1 LAHVGCLQPPAAGGV
16 RRIGAFRVFPAG
28 RVFDGM
34 PPTNKPVAKGKGG
47 GESKAKKAAVAAAL
61 ALALAAALAH
71 AQTTT
76 AANATGNA
84 AAVVGQVESWT
95 VGGLGLVVDIF
106 GIMFWAA
113 VGIAIFHIAVAY
125 IAPTRFQRLGAM
137 WDAVERTKDIAIGL
151 AVLFF
156 IFYGIMAA
164 AASISGSFN
173 AGTAWTLFAK
183 VVSKPLVDL
192 FNAVMKAI

>member
-1 LAHVGCLQPPAAGGV
+1 
-16 RRIGAFRVFPAG
+16 
-28 RVFDGM
+28 M

-47 GESKAKKAAVAAAL
+47 GESKAKRAAVAVAL

-71 AQTTT
+71 AQTP
-76 AANATGNA
+76 NATGNA

-95 VGGLGLVVDIF
+95 VGGLGLVVDVF

-156 IFYGIMAA
+156 IFYGVMAA
-164 AASISGSFN
+164 AASISGNFN

-192 FNAVMKAI
+192 FNAIMKAI

>member
-1 LAHVGCLQPPAAGGV
+1 
-16 RRIGAFRVFPAG
+16 
-28 RVFDGM
+28 M
-34 PPTNKPVAKGKGG
+34 PPTNKPMAKGKGG
-47 GESKAKKAAVAAAL
+47 GESKAKKAAVAVAL

-95 VGGLGLVVDIF
+95 VGGLGLVVDVF

>member
-1 LAHVGCLQPPAAGGV
+1 
-16 RRIGAFRVFPAG
+16 
-28 RVFDGM
+28 M

-47 GESKAKKAAVAAAL
+47 GESKAKKAIGEPKAKKAAVAAAL

-71 AQTTT
+71 AQTAT
-76 AANATGNA
+76 AANATAGNA
-84 AAVVGQVESWT
+84 TKIVGQLESWT
-95 VGGLGLVVDIF
+95 IGGLSLVVDIF

-125 IAPTRFQRLGAM
+125 IAPTRFQRLGSM
-137 WDAVERTKDIAIGL
+137 WDAVERVKDVAIGL

-164 AASISGSFN
+164 ASAISGNFSTQ
-173 AGTAWTLFAK
+173 TAWTLFVK
-183 VVSKPLVDL
+183 IVSKPLVDL
-192 FNAVMKAI
+192 FNAIMKAI

>member
-1 LAHVGCLQPPAAGGV
+1 
-16 RRIGAFRVFPAG
+16 
-28 RVFDGM
+28 M
-34 PPTNKPVAKGKGG
+34 PPTSKPKIKKAGG
-47 GESKAKKAAVAAAL
+47 GESKAKAAGEPKKAAVAAAL
-61 ALALAAALAH
+61 ALALAVALAH
-71 AQTTT
+71 AQTAT
-76 AANATGNA
+76 AANATAGNA

-125 IAPTRFQRLGAM
+125 IAPTRFQRLGSM

-164 AASISGSFN
+164 AASISGNFN

-192 FNAVMKAI
+192 FNAIMKAI

>member
-1 LAHVGCLQPPAAGGV
+1 
-16 RRIGAFRVFPAG
+16 
-28 RVFDGM
+28 M
-34 PPTNKPVAKGKGG
+34 PPTNKPKMKKAGG
-47 GESKAKKAAVAAAL
+47 GESKAKKAIGEPKKAAVAAAL

-95 VGGLGLVVDIF
+95 IGGLSLVVDIF

-125 IAPTRFQRLGAM
+125 IAPTRFQRLGSM
-137 WDAVERTKDIAIGL
+137 WDAVERVKDVAIGL

-164 AASISGSFN
+164 ASAISGNFSTQ
-173 AGTAWTLFAK
+173 TAWTLFVK
-183 VVSKPLVDL
+183 IVSKPLVDM
-192 FNAVMKAI
+192 FNAIMKSI

>member
-1 LAHVGCLQPPAAGGV
+1 
-16 RRIGAFRVFPAG
+16 
-28 RVFDGM
+28 M

>member
-1 LAHVGCLQPPAAGGV
+1 MAHAGRLQPLAAGGV

-47 GESKAKKAAVAAAL
+47 GESKAKRAAVAAAL
-61 ALALAAALAH
+61 ALALAVALAH
-71 AQTTT
+71 AQTS
-76 AANATGNA
+76 NATGNA

-95 VGGLGLVVDIF
+95 VGGLGLVVDVF

-164 AASISGSFN
+164 ASAISGNFN

-192 FNAVMKAI
+192 FNAIMKAI